1 MDLEGRL
8 NHHTSQLQQL
18 ADRVER
24 INEWIEMDE
33 IVLRR
38 LAKDAE
44 VAAEEE
50 KKHKGERV
58 TVATGASGVPQL
70 AFTAPGG
77 RKEEVPASEAVVEV
91 RERVKGMKRWRKE
104 LERAVVWQREEH
116 WRVEK
121 TMGRTGSRK
130 PRFVVVNQGE
140 GDEGAE
146 GGEKTV
152 VGTYARERWVG
163 GAGRLPTQGEWE
175 ELFGNGGGMR

>member
-44 VAAEEE
+44 LAAEEE
-50 KKHKGERV
+50 KKHEGERV
-58 TVATGASGVPQL
+58 TVETKASGVPQL

-77 RKEEVPASEAVVEV
+77 GKEEAPDSNAVVEV
-91 RERVKGMKRWRKE
+91 RERVKGMKKWRKE

-121 TMGRTGSRK
+121 AMGRMGSGK
-130 PRFVVVNQGE
+130 PRFAVVNKGE
-140 GDEGAE
+140 GDDGVE
-146 GGEKTV
+146 GGENTV

-175 ELFGNGGGMR
+175 ELFGNAGGMR